1 MKYWSQGFPVG
12 QNAQSRPED
21 RSLPHKRPGSPLLC
35 LPAANPLLPGASLP
49 PLSPPD
55 QPLTAAST
63 GQENTMWACGY
74 PQCSL
79 QVIIKPLHLV
89 TMRWIKS
96 TKMNPPGLRRR
107 AVLLCFLARSNW
119 SSVGGWREIQNF
131 FKRLICKRLFRWYM
145 FQKQM
150 TCFGL
155 FRYQGSY
162 LLKQPIITH
171 FELVDPSRQV
181 VYISQMYISLCLV
194 ALISHLCK
202 LAYWPNF

>member
-1 MKYWSQGFPVG
+1 
-12 QNAQSRPED
+12 
-21 RSLPHKRPGSPLLC
+21 
-35 LPAANPLLPGASLP
+35 
-49 PLSPPD
+49 
-55 QPLTAAST
+55 
-63 GQENTMWACGY
+63 
-74 PQCSL
+74 
-79 QVIIKPLHLV
+79 
-89 TMRWIKS
+89 MRWIKS

-150 TCFGL
+150 TFFGL

-181 VYISQMYISLCLV
+181 IYISQMYISLCLV

-202 LAYWPNF
+202 LASWPNVQWSMALFYNVLRREYFLILTSFDSFRCPGGERSRDWAEAEIEKTRDSCDFCKPDQLTVDRQTLPETKLIDLTNYQNMHF